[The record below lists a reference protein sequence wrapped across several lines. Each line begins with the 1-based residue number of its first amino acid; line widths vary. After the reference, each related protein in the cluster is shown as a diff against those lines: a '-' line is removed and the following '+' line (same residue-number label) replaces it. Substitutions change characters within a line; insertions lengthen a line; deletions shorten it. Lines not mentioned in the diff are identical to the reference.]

1 MQHNS
6 VMLLAVLIVVEI
18 VDVDDGRLVA
28 TKSYSSVKSNAAMVA
43 TAVVA
48 LLFFVSVGDLRG
60 GDIGVG
66 DMNVSTEVISSKS
79 KKFQLL
85 VDTSLIS
92 SL

>member
-28 TKSYSSVKSNAAMVA
+28 TKSYSSFKSNAAMVA

-60 GDIGVG
+60 EDIGVG

>member
-1 MQHNS
+1 
-6 VMLLAVLIVVEI
+6 MLLAVVHAVEI

-28 TKSYSSVKSNAAMVA
+28 TKSYSSVKSSAAMVA

-48 LLFFVSVGDLRG
+48 VLLLLTGFVSDLNG
-60 GDIGVG
+60 GDMGVG

-92 SL
+92 S

>member
-60 GDIGVG
+60 EDIGVG

-92 SL
+92 S

>member
-1 MQHNS
+1 MVVH
-6 VMLLAVLIVVEI
+6 AVEI

-28 TKSYSSVKSNAAMVA
+28 TKSYSSVKSSAAMVV

-48 LLFFVSVGDLRG
+48 VLLLFEVLVGDLSG

-85 VDTSLIS
+85 VDTSLKS
-92 SL
+92 S

>member
-1 MQHNS
+1 
-6 VMLLAVLIVVEI
+6 MLLALLIVVEI

>member
-1 MQHNS
+1 
-6 VMLLAVLIVVEI
+6 MLLALLIVVEI

-43 TAVVA
+43 TAVAAA

>member
-60 GDIGVG
+60 EDIGVG